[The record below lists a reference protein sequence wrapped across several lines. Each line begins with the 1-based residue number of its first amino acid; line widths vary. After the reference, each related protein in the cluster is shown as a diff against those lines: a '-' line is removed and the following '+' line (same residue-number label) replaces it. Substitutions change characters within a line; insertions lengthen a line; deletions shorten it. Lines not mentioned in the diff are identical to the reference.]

1 MHASENGQTGRKAK
15 ETRAH
20 TCTTNKHT
28 SSSESCVISDAP
40 WFVVHVCARVSFDSA
55 AVPFSR
61 RRAALSSPD
70 AASESDLSTPLHP
83 FNSNIYNTE
92 SQRAQRS
99 GWWVR
104 RAPRL
109 LRGLP

>member
-1 MHASENGQTGRKAK
+1 MCVCHARMRSRFLCFSASLTVLAG
-15 ETRAH
+15 
-20 TCTTNKHT
+20 
-28 SSSESCVISDAP
+28 
-40 WFVVHVCARVSFDSA
+40 VHADSA

-61 RRAALSSPD
+61 RRAAFSSPD

-99 GWWVR
+99 RWWVR